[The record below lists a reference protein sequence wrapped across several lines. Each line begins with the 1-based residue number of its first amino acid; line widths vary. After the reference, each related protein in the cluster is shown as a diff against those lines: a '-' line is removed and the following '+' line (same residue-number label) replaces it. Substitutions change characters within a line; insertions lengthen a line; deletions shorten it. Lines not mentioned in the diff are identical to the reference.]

1 MIRFYASILT
11 SAPILILFLSNG
23 PISVTAWVQS
33 SRSTSI
39 ISRTSSISNT
49 CSTSAFYSAYYQ
61 QQRKHQQR
69 IGGRLYASVTSN
81 NGGEVTGKVK
91 EVLKK
96 MRGISVSV
104 GYNASTATSTST
116 SSSSSTSSTGME
128 MEILS
133 QELRKAKVASIF
145 TSDLNAMEEFC
156 KEQQMAKGN
165 FPGPCP
171 IIYDCRA
178 SVDSD
183 FKNNVKMA
191 IEKGASAIVLDM
203 SDMSNVDAMMNDMN
217 NMNDIINGVDVIC
230 RVENIHHVKQ
240 ALDSGYEYAFLIS
253 GNAVCDT
260 SSDSDDNNS
269 DDSNSEDIQLL
280 KILSAI
286 PQGAVILASLDA
298 MQKNSLEITRGKEVI
313 GVVAS
318 TSTSTSNNKI
328 HGLIIENACVG
339 DNEDLKYTNFVVGGL
354 TKKASSTFEMTGLTG
369 STNGHFGTMS
379 DNASIENAKW
389 RRHG

>member
-1 MIRFYASILT
+1 
-11 SAPILILFLSNG
+11 
-23 PISVTAWVQS
+23 
-33 SRSTSI
+33 
-39 ISRTSSISNT
+39 
-49 CSTSAFYSAYYQ
+49 
-61 QQRKHQQR
+61 
-69 IGGRLYASVTSN
+69 
-81 NGGEVTGKVK
+81 
-91 EVLKK
+91 
-96 MRGISVSV
+96 
-104 GYNASTATSTST
+104 
-116 SSSSSTSSTGME
+116 
-128 MEILS
+128 
-133 QELRKAKVASIF
+133 
-145 TSDLNAMEEFC
+145 MEEFC

-203 SDMSNVDAMMNDMN
+203 SDMSNVDAMDD
-217 NMNDIINGVDVIC
+217 MNDIINGVDVIC
-230 RVENIHHVKQ
+230 RVQNIHHVKQ

-260 SSDSDDNNS
+260 STDT
-269 DDSNSEDIQLL
+269 DDSNSDDIQLL
-280 KILSAI
+280 EILSAI

-313 GVVAS
+313 GLVAP

-354 TKKASSTFEMTGLTG
+354 TKKASSTFAMTGLTG